1 MLIDRAMIQV
11 RSGKGGSGVASFR
24 REKYINKGGPNGGDG
39 GNGADVILIASED
52 VDTLLDFAGRHHWHA
67 ENGGSGATKQM
78 HGRNGAKLEIRLPPG
93 TLVYND
99 ETGELIIDLAE
110 LGDSFVIAKGG
121 RGGFGN
127 EHFKSP
133 TNQTPYEFT
142 IGEPAVELI
151 IRLEL
156 KLVADVGLIGMPN
169 AGKST
174 LLSTLTAARPK
185 IADYPFTTLEPNL
198 GIAEMPGEFGARRLV
213 IADIPG
219 LIEGAAGGAGLGH
232 EFLRHV
238 ERTRVLVHLLEI
250 EPVDESDPAENYHA
264 IQAELTEYSN
274 ILATKLQIVAVSKM
288 DLLADED
295 DHAVAA
301 ELLEQAIGQ
310 PVVAISSVSG
320 DGMDKLLEQC
330 WRVVQEAKKTER
342 NPLTPGS
349 PNL

>member
-185 IADYPFTTLEPNL
+185 IADYPFTTLHPGL
-198 GIAEMPGEFGARRLV
+198 GVVESDDRAFVM
-213 IADIPG
+213 ADIPG
-219 LIEGAAGGAGLGH
+219 LIEGAHDGKGLGDR
-232 EFLRHV
+232 FLGHV
-238 ERTRVLVHLLEI
+238 ERCGALLHLVDGTADDPGADYRIIRRELEAYGEGLAAKAKVVILNKCDALNDELLARQRK
-250 EPVDESDPAENYHA
+250 SLAEA
-264 IQAELTEYSN
+264 AGLSED
-274 ILATKLQIVAVSKM
+274 AVSCMSGVAGTGVTEVLRRTAQMVK
-288 DLLADED
+288 AANAKPVEP
-295 DHAVAA
+295 AVF
-301 ELLEQAIGQ
+301 
-310 PVVAISSVSG
+310 
-320 DGMDKLLEQC
+320 
-330 WRVVQEAKKTER
+330 
-342 NPLTPGS
+342 TP
-349 PNL
+349 